1 MTEGPS
7 RWRVFLPDPWTW
19 EGWMLEALES
29 AGCALTLGPAADDP
43 AATPLGADSMG
54 RQLRG
59 VDGVVIHSREAI
71 PAEALECAERL
82 LVIAKMGIGVERIDV
97 RAAGA
102 AGILVTNTP
111 VAENYQGIAEATVG
125 LILALLKHI
134 PAKDRLLR
142 SGGWRDRRADGEL
155 LSEQT
160 IGIVGLGRVGGRVAD
175 LLSGWP
181 VSVLATDPVVSSA
194 DASRRAVEMVPLR
207 ELLARSTVV
216 TLHAARS
223 AGDPPIIG
231 AGELAAMRDGA
242 HLVNTARGGLVD
254 EAALVAALR
263 SGRLAGAALDVFA
276 SEPLAIDHPLRTSE
290 NVILTP
296 HTVGTSRASQ
306 RAICQAA
313 VDCCL
318 AALRGEVPPY
328 VVNPDAIPAWR
339 KRWAQLSAGAPQ

>member
-1 MTEGPS
+1 MTGGPG

-19 EGWMLEALES
+19 EGWMLEALEA
-29 AGCALTLGPAADDP
+29 AGCTLTLGPAADDP
-43 AATPLGADSMG
+43 AAAPLGTDSMG
-54 RQLRG
+54 RRLRE
-59 VDGVVIHSREAI
+59 VEGVVIHSREAI
-71 PAEALECAERL
+71 PAEALEGAERL

-97 RAAGA
+97 GAAGA

-125 LILALLKHI
+125 LMLALLKRI

-142 SGGWRDRRADGEL
+142 SGGWRDRLAEGEL

-181 VSVLATDPVVSSA
+181 VSVLATDPAVSSR
-194 DASRRAVEMVPLR
+194 DASRRAVELVPLG
-207 ELLARSTVV
+207 ELLARSSVL

-231 AGELAAMRDGA
+231 AHELAAMRAGA
-242 HLVNTARGGLVD
+242 YLVNTARGGLVD

-263 SGRLAGAALDVFA
+263 SGKLAGAALDVFA
-276 SEPLAIDHPLRTSE
+276 SEPLAIGHPLRTFE

-296 HTVGTSRASQ
+296 HSVGTSRASQ

-318 AALRGEVPPY
+318 AALRGEVPQY
-328 VVNPDAIPAWR
+328 VVNPGAIPAWR
-339 KRWAQLSAGAPQ
+339 KRWAQVSAGAPQ